1 MDTTSLLVGLAVGVV
16 AGALAALLLAQRR
29 AAAEAERLREEH
41 ADRLEEQRA
50 DHEQRLAALDR
61 ERDAAR
67 EALARAEA
75 GLAAAQAQFESWKA
89 EAAAT
94 RVREDAQRAAQQAE
108 VDKRREQELAALRGE
123 FARLSQEAL
132 KANSEA
138 FSAQAVQTF
147 EQRRAA
153 IDALLGPLREQLG
166 KLEAG
171 TQALETKR
179 EGAYAQ
185 VAQQVAA
192 LQQATEAA
200 TASSRA
206 LVQALRGDTRAR
218 GRWGEMALRN
228 VAELAG
234 MTAHCDFDLQAVL
247 DDAKRPDMVVNL
259 PGGDGRIPVDAK
271 APMDAYMKAM
281 EATDPDARAA
291 ALAEHAAALRRHV
304 QALARKDYAA
314 ALGTRVDF
322 TVLFVP
328 GEPILS
334 AAFEADPELQAQ
346 AMESRILLATPV
358 TLLALLRTVGLYWR
372 QADLAQNAQH
382 IAQAAG
388 TLHER
393 VRKFTEHLEHLGGA
407 LEKSVKHWN
416 AAVGSYELRVL
427 PAGRELEKLAP
438 PAAADKALPDL
449 AALEDAPREL
459 PAARA
464 AEQEAG

>member
-1 MDTTSLLVGLAVGVV
+1 MDTTSLLVGLLVGAV
-16 AGALAALLLAQRR
+16 AGALAALLAAQRR
-29 AAAEAERLREEH
+29 AVAEREELREEH
-41 ADRLEEQRA
+41 AAQLDAQRA
-50 DHEQRLAALDR
+50 THEQRLAALDR

-75 GLAAAQAQFESWKA
+75 GLSAAQAQFEQWKA
-89 EAAAT
+89 EAAAA
-94 RVREDAQRAAQQAE
+94 RAREDSQRAAQQVE
-108 VDKRREQELAALRGE
+108 VEKRREQELAALRGE

-132 KANSEA
+132 KANSES
-138 FSAQAVQTF
+138 FTAQAVQTF

-153 IDALLGPLREQLG
+153 IDALLAPLREQLG

-179 EGAYAQ
+179 EGAYSQ
-185 VAQQVAA
+185 VAQQIAA
-192 LQQATEAA
+192 LQSATESVNAN
-200 TASSRA
+200 SRA

-304 QALARKDYAA
+304 LALAKKDYAA

-334 AAFEADPELQAQ
+334 AAFESDPALQAE
-346 AMESRILLATPV
+346 AMQSRILLATPV

-382 IAQAAG
+382 IADTAREYHARLQ
-388 TLHER
+388 
-393 VRKFTEHLEHLGGA
+393 VFTGHLARLG
-407 LEKSVKHWN
+407 KSIDATVTAWN
-416 AAVGSYELRVL
+416 KAVGSYERSLLPQGRRLEELQPPPTPDQALPELPDQEVL
-427 PAGRELEKLAP
+427 PREIAGVRGDE
-438 PAAADKALPDL
+438 
-449 AALEDAPREL
+449 R
-459 PAARA
+459 
-464 AEQEAG
+464 EAG